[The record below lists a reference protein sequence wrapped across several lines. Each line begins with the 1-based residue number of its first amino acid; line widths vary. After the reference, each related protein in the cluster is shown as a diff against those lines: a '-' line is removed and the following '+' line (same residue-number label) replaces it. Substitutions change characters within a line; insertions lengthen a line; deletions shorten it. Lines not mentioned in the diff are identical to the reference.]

1 MTKACTSTLGNFGRG
16 SGGGGAERGERVPVC
31 KAWRGG
37 TGRGQDAADVWGG
50 GAALSSERRGVD
62 GVVRGCATGFFSEF
76 EVKGDAKQGRV
87 GYFPVLREEREVK
100 VKVLLSEGEE
110 RW

>member
-62 GVVRGCATGFFSEF
+62 GVVRGCATGFFGVRGE
-76 EVKGDAKQGRV
+76 GGREA
-87 GYFPVLREEREVK
+87 GEGGVLSRA
-100 VKVLLSEGEE
+100 
-110 RW
+110 